1 MPRPYTAPPLHAG
14 PPPRI
19 LRPVTTQITCPACRA
34 AIPTGS
40 AFCPACGNPSPT
52 VITNERVAPSSPSPE
67 GRGGQGVRTSE
78 GSGGQGVRIP
88 GEGGGPTALP
98 TAERLARALGP
109 KYQVKRLVGRG
120 GFAEVYELWDQDLDR
135 RLACKVLH
143 PEIAW
148 TPGMLTRFRQEA
160 KALARLQHPAIL
172 PIHFIGEGEGLVY
185 YVMPFVEG
193 ESLAEALRRRGSYAP
208 EEALTIAEPI
218 LEALAHAHAQGL
230 VHRDIKP
237 DNVMLEAKTHRTLLV
252 DFGIAKLLDP
262 GSTTGG
268 GTKTATGFTVGT
280 VQYMSPEQALGAPN
294 LDGRSDLYAFGAML
308 FQMVTGTPPY
318 DGNSSAEI
326 VGKHLADPIPVA
338 SDVNARIPRW
348 LSDAIVKCLA
358 KQPDGRFQTADQAL
372 AALRRGRAAGSGKLV
387 DAATVERRVRRS
399 GAVRFRLGR
408 FGWWVAGGLAVVG
421 AGLVLA
427 RGAGF
432 VGAGVALVHNALVE
446 PVEIVMDGTPIDTVR
461 PDETA
466 RLAGLRGRGD
476 GAGGGERAA
485 LRWRL
490 MRPGNPPIG
499 EALEGPLPDF
509 RRVRGRRVAAIVP
522 EVGGQSYF
530 APLVTNT
537 TATDITIEVNPGTQ
551 AAVRCNCLVPT
562 GAVRTHIGYYR
573 LYRNSTIAAYNNA
586 HPYVGPHADREGFAP
601 RVAPRSGAVVL
612 VF

>member
-1 MPRPYTAPPLHAG
+1 MPRPYTAPPLHAA

-19 LRPVTTQITCPACRA
+19 LRPVTIQMTCPTCRA
-34 AIPTGS
+34 EIPTGS
-40 AFCPACGNPSPT
+40 AFCPTCGNASPT
-52 VITNERVAPSSPSPE
+52 VITNERVAAPPPSSPSPE
-67 GRGGQGVRTSE
+67 GRGSQGVRTPG
-78 GSGGQGVRIP
+78 GS
-88 GEGGGPTALP
+88 GGPTAVP

-120 GFAEVYELWDQDLDR
+120 GFAEVYELWDQELDR

-193 ESLAEALRRRGSYAP
+193 ESLADALRRRGSYAP
-208 EEALTIAEPI
+208 DDALRI
-218 LEALAHAHAQGL
+218 
-230 VHRDIKP
+230 
-237 DNVMLEAKTHRTLLV
+237 
-252 DFGIAKLLDP
+252 
-262 GSTTGG
+262 
-268 GTKTATGFTVGT
+268 
-280 VQYMSPEQALGAPN
+280 
-294 LDGRSDLYAFGAML
+294 
-308 FQMVTGTPPY
+308 
-318 DGNSSAEI
+318 
-326 VGKHLADPIPVA
+326 ADPIPVA

-348 LSDAIVKCLA
+348 LSDAIVQCLA

-399 GAVRFRLGR
+399 GAAAFRPGR
-408 FGWWVAGGLAVVG
+408 FGWWVGGGVALVAGGL
-421 AGLVLA
+421 LLA

-432 VGAGVALVHNALVE
+432 VGSGVAFVHNALVE
-446 PVEIVMDGTPIDTVR
+446 PVEILSDGTPIDTVR
-461 PDETA
+461 PDGSA
-466 RLAGLRGRGD
+466 RLALLRGRAD
-476 GAGGGERAA
+476 GGGARAES
-485 LRWRL
+485 RWRL
-490 MRPGNPPIG
+490 LRPGNPPIG
-499 EALEGPLPDF
+499 EALEGPLPEL
-509 RRVRGRRVAAIVP
+509 RRVRGRRVAPIVA

-551 AAVRCNCLVPT
+551 AAVRCNCLVPK

-586 HPYVGPHADREGFAP
+586 HPYIGPHADREGFAP

-612 VF
+612 TF

>member
-1 MPRPYTAPPLHAG
+1 M
-14 PPPRI
+14 
-19 LRPVTTQITCPACRA
+19 TCPACRA
-34 AIPTGS
+34 EIPTGS

-52 VITNERVAPSSPSPE
+52 VITNERVAAAPRPTP
-67 GRGGQGVRTSE
+67 
-78 GSGGQGVRIP
+78 
-88 GEGGGPTALP
+88 GPTALP
-98 TAERLARALGP
+98 TAERLAGALGP

-172 PIHFIGEGEGLVY
+172 PIHFIGEGAGLVY

-193 ESLAEALRRRGSYAP
+193 ESLADALRRRGSYSP
-208 EEALTIAEPI
+208 DDALTIAEPI

-237 DNVMLEAKTHRTLLV
+237 DNVMLEAKTGRTLLV

-262 GSTTGG
+262 GSATGG
-268 GTKTATGFTVGT
+268 GPKTATGFTVGT

-308 FQMVTGTPPY
+308 FQMVTGAPPY

-399 GAVRFRLGR
+399 GALRFRPGR
-408 FGWWVAGGLAVVG
+408 FGWWVAGGLALV
-421 AGLVLA
+421 AGGLLLA
-427 RGAGF
+427 RRAGF
-432 VGAGVALVHNALVE
+432 VGGGVAFVHNALVE
-446 PVEIVMDGTPIDTVR
+446 PVEILRDGTSIDTVR

-476 GAGGGERAA
+476 AAGGNGRAG

-490 MRPGNPPIG
+490 IRPGNPPIG

-509 RRVRGRRVAAIVP
+509 RRTRGRRVAPIVP

-537 TATDITIEVNPGTQ
+537 TATDITIEVNPGTR
-551 AAVRCNCLVPT
+551 AAVRCNCLVPK

-573 LYRNSTIAAYNNA
+573 LYQNSSIAAYNNA
-586 HPYVGPHADREGFAP
+586 HPYVGPHADRAEFAP